1 MINAAIFFISFLLA
15 LRFGQLTND
24 GINFSAFE
32 NESILLI
39 NSDSNKNIICGI
51 IGSMNTI
58 EWYYRSTMDDA
69 TTDITV
75 QSEVRMELGISSLSI
90 NQSGYYS
97 CVINVDVVYSLFAVD
112 EDSIGKLSTTK
123 F

>member
-1 MINAAIFFISFLLA
+1 MLQYFYFFSLA
-15 LRFGQLTND
+15 SRFGQLTND
-24 GINFSAFE
+24 GINFSTFE

-39 NSDSNKNIICGI
+39 NSDSNWNIICGI
-51 IGSMNTI
+51 AGSMNTV

-69 TTDITV
+69 ATDITV
-75 QSEVRMELGISSLSI
+75 QSEVRMELRISSLSI

-97 CVINVDVVYSLFAVD
+97 CVINADVVYSLFAVD
-112 EDSIGKLSTTK
+112 EDSIGKLSTIN